1 MMKHNELLAQL
12 VDQAQADS
20 NILGYLVFGS
30 VATGTQRADS
40 DIDVFS
46 VREVNQPAAGI
57 ANTDMEGIKVG
68 DLFMTHD
75 ILAHSVAQVPYL
87 LHALVDARLLFDR
100 HGTVAPLQSQ
110 LQDYYAAHPEI
121 VAEWAAFYRQFRAEK
136 AQYGYEK
143 TTIIEVWNELE
154 KRHSGGK
161 TRRRFFNAF
170 YFARPR
176 IFAIVK
182 WFLFLRAP
190 EPKPQT

>member
-1 MMKHNELLAQL
+1 MKHDELLEQL
-12 VDQAQADS
+12 VDQAEVDS

-30 VATGTQRADS
+30 VATGTQREDS
-40 DIDVFS
+40 DIDVIS
-46 VREVNQPAAGI
+46 VRESGKPASGI
-57 ANTDMEGIKVG
+57 TNTNVEDIKVG
-68 DLFMTHD
+68 DMFMTYD
-75 ILAHSVAQVPYL
+75 ILAHSVEHVPYL
-87 LHALVDARLLFDR
+87 LHTLVDARLLFDR

-110 LQDYYAAHPEI
+110 LQDYYTAHPEV
-121 VAEWAAFYRQFRAEK
+121 VAEWEAFYRQFRAEK

-161 TRRRFFNAF
+161 TKRRFFNAF

-176 IFAIVK
+176 FFAIVK
-182 WFLFLRAP
+182 WFMFLSAP